1 MVPHV
6 SILYKEEHKLIE
18 SHILKRK
25 VTVDFFIPAYIPENQ
40 DLSLL
45 LINDGQNLEEMNFI
59 SIIEQL
65 HRSNQLSP
73 LVYIGIHAGKERK
86 NEYGTASRIDYEGR
100 GKYSKQYQQFI
111 LNELIP
117 LIHLELTTEGFSK
130 IAIAG
135 FSMGGLSALDI
146 MWNHP
151 TIFSI
156 AGVFSGSLWWR
167 SKSVEEDYDDN
178 RDRIMQQV
186 IKNGV
191 YHPGNRFYFTTG
203 SLDETADRNNNGVID
218 SIDDTLAVIEE
229 LKKLGYNTSHD
240 IHYINYETGKHDI
253 ATWGMALP
261 GFLLW
266 AFSSTAEIF

>member
-6 SILYKEEHKLIE
+6 SILYKEERKLIE
-18 SHILKRK
+18 SHFLKRK
-25 VTVDFFIPAYIPENQ
+25 ITVDFYIPSQISENQ

-45 LINDGQNLEEMNFI
+45 LINDGQNLPEMNFI

-65 HRSNQLSP
+65 HCSHKMSP

-86 NEYGTASRIDYEGR
+86 NEYGTAARLDYEGR
-100 GKYSKQYQQFI
+100 GKHSKQYQQFI

-117 LIHLELTTEGFSK
+117 HIQYELSIKAFSK
-130 IAIAG
+130 IATAG
-135 FSMGGLSALDI
+135 FSLGGLSALDI

-151 TIFSI
+151 TVFSI

-167 SKSVEEDYDDN
+167 SKSVDEDYDDN
-178 RDRIMQQV
+178 RDRIMQQI
-186 IKNGV
+186 IKNGA

-229 LKKLGYNTSHD
+229 LKNLGYSTEYD
-240 IHYINYETGKHDI
+240 IRYINYENGKHDI
-253 ATWGMALP
+253 ATWAMALP
-261 GFLLW
+261 GFLVW
-266 AFSSTAEIF
+266 AFNASGKIA